1 MKKTNVLGWEEPMKT
16 PSKMRAV
23 SLGLAAALLVGMT
36 GSPSAVADDFYAKKK
51 LTVLIGTS
59 VGGSYDLMGRLT
71 ARHIVK
77 FIPGKPSVIVK
88 NMPGSGSLIA
98 TNYLNNVAPQDG
110 SVLGCVVPGVI
121 LTALFKDST
130 ARYNPAKM
138 QWIGNAMDGSPVA
151 VTFHTSPYKTLE
163 EMKKHQ
169 VIVASSGISG
179 FDAMDPMMYNALL
192 GTKFKIVMGYKGG
205 AAIDMSMERGETH
218 ARAAQAWSGW
228 NAIHPDWVRD
238 KKIIPFLQLT
248 LEPIDDPRLKGI
260 PRFIDVVKPEDR
272 ALAESYTVLPNMGR
286 PTVMAPGVPKE
297 RVAIMRAAYAAMV
310 KDADFIAEAKKQ
322 RVALKPIVGEKLQK
336 MVETVY
342 SLNETQAK
350 RLYKILQWDKRG
362 RKKKKK

>member
-1 MKKTNVLGWEEPMKT
+1 MKKLSRIHSV
-16 PSKMRAV
+16 
-23 SLGLAAALLVGMT
+23 AAGVTVGLLVGLMFR
-36 GSPSAVADDFYAKKK
+36 PVAAADDFYAKHK

-59 VGGSYDLMGRLT
+59 VGGSYDLMGRMT

-77 FIPGKPSVIVK
+77 YIPGKPSVVVK
-88 NMPGSGSLIA
+88 NMPGGGSLIA

-110 SVLGCVVPGVI
+110 SVLGCVVPGII

-151 VTFHTSPYKTLE
+151 VVFHTSPYKSLKE
-163 EMKKHQ
+163 LKNHQ
-169 VIVASSGISG
+169 ILVASSGISG
-179 FDAMDPMMYNALL
+179 FDAMDPMMYNALI

-205 AAIDMSMERGETH
+205 AAIDMSMERGETQG
-218 ARAAQAWSGW
+218 RTAQAWSGW
-228 NAIHPDWVRD
+228 KAIHPDWVRD

-248 LEPIDDPRLKGI
+248 LEPINDPRLKGV

-272 ALAESYTVLPNMGR
+272 ALARSYTVLPNMGR
-286 PTVMAPGVPKE
+286 PTVMAPGVPKG

-310 KDADFIAEAKKQ
+310 KDRDFIAEATKQ

-342 SLNETQAK
+342 NLDQTQAK

-362 RKKKKK
+362 RKKKK

>member
-1 MKKTNVLGWEEPMKT
+1 MKRSSGKHVV
-16 PSKMRAV
+16 AA
-23 SLGLAAALLVGMT
+23 GLAVGLLATLASSPAA
-36 GSPSAVADDFYAKKK
+36 AADDFYAKHK

-77 FIPGKPSVIVK
+77 YIPGKPSVIVK
-88 NMPGSGSLIA
+88 NMPGGGSLIA

-110 SVLGCVVPGVI
+110 SVLGCVVPGII

-130 ARYNPAKM
+130 ARYNPVKM

-151 VTFHTSPYKTLE
+151 VAFHTSPYKSLE

-169 VIVASSGISG
+169 VLVASSGISG
-179 FDAMDPMMYNALL
+179 FDAMDPMMYNALI

-205 AAIDMSMERGETH
+205 AAIDMSMERGETQ

-228 NAIHPDWVRD
+228 KAIHPDWVRD

-248 LEPIDDPRLKGI
+248 LEPIDDPRLKGV
-260 PRFIDVVKPEDR
+260 PRFIDVVKPEDQ
-272 ALAESYTVLPNMGR
+272 ALARSYTVLPNMGR
-286 PTVMAPGVPKE
+286 PTVMAPGVPKG

-310 KDADFIAEAKKQ
+310 KDRDFIAEAKKQ
-322 RVALKPIVGEKLQK
+322 RVALKPIVGENLQK

-342 SLNETQAK
+342 NLDQAQAK

-362 RKKKKK
+362 RKKKK